1 MTTATPVR
9 TVDDITLI
17 VSGQGGDGSLTVS
30 SLLGKLLRARGLQV
44 LTERDVLSRIK
55 GGRAA
60 AALRASG
67 TERRVLGD
75 RFQLAVILDEEGV
88 HAIKDRIADDGILIY
103 DDSETSLPEGLV
115 PAGVWVMNAPFAQLA
130 VRQFGRILYK
140 NSIALGLASRV
151 LAIPDDEMRGA
162 FEAQFSRMGQAVL
175 DANVSALESG
185 FAMADEAGVT
195 SDAPVFALDRH
206 VEEERLLLT
215 GNEATGFGFL
225 VGGGRF
231 FAGYP
236 ITPATDV
243 MEYLSGVL
251 PRFGGIVW
259 QAEDELASVNMAL
272 GASLAGVRA
281 MTATSG
287 PGLALMQEGLSQAG
301 SAEIPLVVVTTQ
313 RGGPSTGL
321 PTKIEQSDLDMM
333 VFGGNGEF
341 PRIVLAP
348 GDAEDAFYLAVQA
361 CNLAQQFQCPVYIAL
376 DQGISQN
383 SVSVKPFDLERVP
396 IDQGKR
402 LDTASVAALAEYG
415 RYEIT
420 EDGVSPYVVP
430 GTPGGVS
437 LVTGNERD
445 PFGLVS
451 TNAANRK
458 AMMDKRARKLETAK
472 AELPTGRRIGPAGA
486 SIGLI
491 GIGSAYGSAMEAQ
504 DELAAL
510 GIDAQVL
517 QPRTVWPVLDE
528 TIDFIAAREVV
539 YVVEQNST
547 GQLAKLLIRE
557 GADSSKMRHVL
568 RYDGIALSGGDVTE
582 VVVAAG
588 GAR

>member
-9 TVDDITLI
+9 MVDDITII

-75 RFQLAVILDEEGV
+75 RFQLSVILDEEGV
-88 HAIKDRIADDGILIY
+88 YAIEGRIATVI
-103 DDSETSLPEGLV
+103 T
-115 PAGVWVMNAPFAQLA
+115 APFAQLA
-130 VRQFGRILYK
+130 VRLFGRILYK

-151 LAIPDDEMRGA
+151 LGIPDEEMRQA
-162 FEAQFSRMGQAVL
+162 FSDQFNRMGQAVL
-175 DANVSALESG
+175 DANVSALEAG
-185 FAMADEAGVT
+185 FAMADERGMTA
-195 SDAPVFALDRH
+195 DAPVFSMDSH

-243 MEYLSGVL
+243 MEYLEKVL

-301 SAEIPLVVVTTQ
+301 SAEIPLVVVNSQ

-348 GDAEDAFYLAVQA
+348 GDAEDAFYLAVDA

-383 SVSVKPFDLERVP
+383 SVSVKPFDLDRVQ
-396 IDQGKR
+396 IDHGKR
-402 LDTASVAALAEYG
+402 LDAASVAAMAEYG
-415 RYEIT
+415 RYEVT
-420 EDGVSPYVVP
+420 ADGVSPFAVP
-430 GTPGGVS
+430 GTPGGIS

-451 TNAANRK
+451 TNAANRQ
-458 AMMDKRARKLETAK
+458 AMVDKRARKIESAK
-472 AELPTGRRIGPAGA
+472 AVLPTARRLGSAAA

-491 GIGSAYGSAMEAQ
+491 GIGSAYGAAMEAQ
-504 DELAAL
+504 GELSKQ
-510 GIDAQVL
+510 GIDTQVL

-528 TIDFIAAREVV
+528 TIDFIAERDVV

-557 GADSSKMRHVL
+557 GADGSKIRNVL

-582 VVVAAG
+582 VVAANG
-588 GAR
+588 GGR

>member
-1 MTTATPVR
+1 MTTATPVQ
-9 TVDDITLI
+9 TIDDLTLI

-60 AALRASG
+60 ASLRASG

-75 RFQLAVILDEEGV
+75 RFQLAVIFDEEGV
-88 HAIKDRIADDGILIY
+88 EAIKDRIADDGVLIY
-103 DDSETSLPEGLV
+103 DDSEAALPEGLV
-115 PAGVWVMNAPFAQLA
+115 PAGVRVMNAPFAQLA

-140 NSIALGLASRV
+140 NSIALGLASRA
-151 LAIPDDEMRGA
+151 LAIPDEEMRQA
-162 FEAQFSRMGQAVL
+162 FADQFSRMGQAVL

-185 FAMADEAGVT
+185 FAMADERGVT
-195 SDAPVFALDRH
+195 ADAPVFALDRH

-243 MEYLSGVL
+243 MEYLEKVL
-251 PRFGGIVW
+251 PRFGGVVW
-259 QAEDELASVNMAL
+259 QAEDELASVNMVL

-301 SAEIPLVVVTTQ
+301 SAEIPLVVVNSQ

-348 GDAEDAFYLAVQA
+348 GDAEDAFYLTVQA

-396 IDQGKR
+396 LDQGKR
-402 LDTASVAALAEYG
+402 LDAASVAAMAEYG
-415 RYEIT
+415 RYEVT
-420 EDGVSPYVVP
+420 ADGVSPFTVP
-430 GTPGGVS
+430 GKS
-437 LVTGNERD
+437 
-445 PFGLVS
+445 
-451 TNAANRK
+451 
-458 AMMDKRARKLETAK
+458 
-472 AELPTGRRIGPAGA
+472 
-486 SIGLI
+486 
-491 GIGSAYGSAMEAQ
+491 
-504 DELAAL
+504 
-510 GIDAQVL
+510 
-517 QPRTVWPVLDE
+517 
-528 TIDFIAAREVV
+528 VV
-539 YVVEQNST
+539 
-547 GQLAKLLIRE
+547 
-557 GADSSKMRHVL
+557 
-568 RYDGIALSGGDVTE
+568 
-582 VVVAAG
+582 
-588 GAR
+588 